1 MVKLLSQVALMVV
14 GLACLVGCREDRSNP
29 LSSNARNP
37 SFDRQ
42 GEQDEE
48 DAGFLPLLAVFGPG
62 KGHIRAVRIPHPTT
76 PGNFA
81 VHIAIRIR
89 HAKPNT
95 TYVAQRAPG
104 VFPAGAPA
112 GFDVA
117 TLTDGSCQRGLAMPP
132 WSTLVPSP
140 VAFPDIPDQAH
151 GLPALL
157 ITTDGDGN
165 AAADFIVAFP
175 FPLPLFDVTFRV
187 VESGPAPTSMLQ
199 SDCIV
204 VPLL

>member
-76 PGNFA
+76 PSSTA
-81 VHIAIRIR
+81 VHIGLMIR
-89 HAKPNT
+89 HKKPIRS
-95 TYVAQRAPG
+95 Y
-104 VFPAGAPA
+104 
-112 GFDVA
+112 
-117 TLTDGSCQRGLAMPP
+117 
-132 WSTLVPSP
+132 
-140 VAFPDIPDQAH
+140 
-151 GLPALL
+151 
-157 ITTDGDGN
+157 
-165 AAADFIVAFP
+165 
-175 FPLPLFDVTFRV
+175 
-187 VESGPAPTSMLQ
+187 
-199 SDCIV
+199 
-204 VPLL
+204 VPLRALEAYR